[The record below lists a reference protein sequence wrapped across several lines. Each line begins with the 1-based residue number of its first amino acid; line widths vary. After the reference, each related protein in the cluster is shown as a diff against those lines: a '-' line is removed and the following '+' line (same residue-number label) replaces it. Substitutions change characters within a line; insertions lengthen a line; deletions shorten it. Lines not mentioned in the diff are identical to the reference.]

1 MSVLIIIDLLHFQE
15 THCHCF
21 NLAISRSQ
29 FEIGFL
35 LNEELKSIDEWA
47 SFLKPQESLVVKL
60 CDQIKKGA
68 ALHSESLISFQW
80 KDILK
85 LRDKLR
91 GMDMKQVESSL
102 MKSSVLIT
110 FPLVILLGSKLARS
124 LDIPNGVSDNSGKT
138 GKPKSKSPTPKHAK
152 KVDKMQNDVRQAPV
166 VSHDSSTQF
175 SQVLDHLYNQLKSEK
190 GQSKAL
196 KLLKDLNLLF
206 YALISKD
213 RVIWD
218 AVINFA
224 DKLNI
229 LNQELSKIYPENHT
243 LLTFL
248 SIERDFNFQPDSD
261 EEKLFAL
268 QELLSKN
275 LPDEVLLHEFEG
287 KNFFQWYLT
296 YSSVAACRFILED
309 SHRRQLFITS
319 LGYSDQMDEIELTE
333 IYTKNIV
340 KCGRGILYAA
350 ACSGEFE
357 TLNWAI
363 NMLKEFN
370 YLLKIEMERVY
381 SERFGHTILIV
392 FCRTKNATA
401 EGVKLILENGFPNE
415 LLTHESQLY
424 EHYCNALD
432 RAIRAKNYEVV
443 RFLLSDEKRKEMFL
457 STNKREEY
465 LPWIS

>member
-1 MSVLIIIDLLHFQE
+1 M
-15 THCHCF
+15 
-21 NLAISRSQ
+21 
-29 FEIGFL
+29 
-35 LNEELKSIDEWA
+35 
-47 SFLKPQESLVVKL
+47 
-60 CDQIKKGA
+60 
-68 ALHSESLISFQW
+68 
-80 KDILK
+80 
-85 LRDKLR
+85 
-91 GMDMKQVESSL
+91 
-102 MKSSVLIT
+102 
-110 FPLVILLGSKLARS
+110 
-124 LDIPNGVSDNSGKT
+124 
-138 GKPKSKSPTPKHAK
+138 
-152 KVDKMQNDVRQAPV
+152 

-190 GQSKAL
+190 GQSKAR

-319 LGYSDQMDEIELTE
+319 LGYSDQMDEKELTE

-363 NMLKEFN
+363 NMLKEFK

-432 RAIRAKNYEVV
+432 RALRAKNYEVV

-457 STNKREEY
+457 STNKREDY